1 MSQVIH
7 LEPSQVPTVLRGSY
21 AGYKYKVLVCESVT
35 IPATAGLWDSGS
47 RDSYQG
53 VELATGK
60 RYPLTME
67 NTSPWNGVRRD
78 IEVQLDNGKAIVEHS
93 IHCGKDEGLT
103 FYIHPSNAIGLIPAK
118 IELTPYQR
126 LVLVATSSLKSSY
139 AGRDRYQMANGEH
152 HCMNAL
158 NGSDYPTRDQWREA
172 QASLIAAGY
181 LNKAGAITVKG
192 RNAIS

>member
-35 IPATAGLWDSGS
+35 IPVTAGLWDGGS

-67 NTSPWNGVRRD
+67 SEAPWGTRRE
-78 IEVQLDNGKAIVEHS
+78 ITVQLDNGKAVVEHS
-93 IHCGKDEGLT
+93 IFCGKDMGLT

-118 IELTPYQR
+118 VELTPYQR
-126 LVLVATSSLKSSY
+126 LVLVATRSLKSSY
-139 AGRDRYQMANGEH
+139 AGRDRYENAQGEYN
-152 HCMNAL
+152 CTQVL
-158 NGSDYPTRDQWREA
+158 KGDDYPTRDQWREA
-172 QASLIAAGY
+172 QASLIAEGY

-192 RNAIS
+192 RNAAS

>member
-1 MSQVIH
+1 MRQVIH
-7 LEPSQVPTVLRGSY
+7 LEPSQVPATLRGTY

-67 NTSPWNGVRRD
+67 NEAPWGTRRD
-78 IEVQLDNGKAIVEHS
+78 IEVKLDNGKAIVEHS
-93 IHCGKDEGLT
+93 IFCGKDMGLT
-103 FYIHPSNAIGLIPAK
+103 FYVHPSNAVALIPAK
-118 IELTPYQR
+118 IELTPYQQ
-126 LVLVATSSLKSSY
+126 LVLVATRRFKSSHN
-139 AGRDRYQMANGEH
+139 GRDRYQMANGDYE
-152 HCMNAL
+152 CGQL
-158 NGSDYPTRDQWREA
+158 LSDSDYPTRDQWREA
-172 QASLIAAGY
+172 QTSLIAAGY

-192 RNAIS
+192 RNAAS

>member
-1 MSQVIH
+1 MQTAIH

-35 IPATAGLWDSGS
+35 IPATAGLWNSGS

-67 NTSPWNGVRRD
+67 SEAPWGTRRD
-78 IEVQLDNGKAIVEHS
+78 IEVQLDNGKAVVEHS
-93 IHCGKDEGLT
+93 IFCGKDMGLT

-118 IELTPYQR
+118 VELTPYER
-126 LVLVATSSLKSSY
+126 LVLVATRSLKSSY
-139 AGRDRYQMANGEH
+139 AGRDRYQMAQGED
-152 HCMNAL
+152 HCTRAL
-158 NGSDYPTRDQWREA
+158 NGSDYPPRPMARSP
-172 QASLIAAGY
+172 SLIDC
-181 LNKAGAITVKG
+181 G
-192 RNAIS
+192 RLS

>member
-1 MSQVIH
+1 MQTAIH

-60 RYPLTME
+60 RYPLSME
-67 NTSPWNGVRRD
+67 SEAPWGTRRE
-78 IEVQLDNGKAIVEHS
+78 IEVKLDNGKAVVEHS
-93 IHCGKDEGLT
+93 IFCGKDMGLT

-118 IELTPYQR
+118 VELTPYQR
-126 LVLVATSSLKSSY
+126 LVLIAASSLKSSY
-139 AGRDRYQMANGEH
+139 AGRDRYQMAADEYD
-152 HCMNAL
+152 CKKVL

-172 QASLIAAGY
+172 QASLIATGY

-192 RNAIS
+192 RNAAN